1 MARGLCLAREQTIL
15 GAYLATC
22 DDAKTRTASCKN
34 AQKRARSGSFTIL
47 GARVQLRMQSS
58 MARGASLADAQTI
71 LKACIALGLAYV
83 THTAARKSAQKCA
96 RNRQFTMPHVLSAL
110 IQPYIWY
117 SMARGLR
124 FPRETTILGIYVVL
138 MGGYHTHTASRRNA
152 QKRAR
157 SG

>member
-1 MARGLCLAREQTIL
+1 MARKQTIL

-22 DDAKTRTASCKN
+22 DDAKMRTASRKN
-34 AQKRARSGSFTIL
+34 AQKRARSRSFTIL
-47 GARVQLRMQSS
+47 GVQVQLHMQSS
-58 MARGASLADAQTI
+58 MAQGAGLADAQMI
-71 LKACIALGLAYV
+71 LQACIALGLAYL
-83 THTAARKSAQKCA
+83 THTAARESAQKCA

-110 IQPYIWY
+110 VQPYIWY
-117 SMARGLR
+117 SMARGMS
-124 FPRETTILGIYVVL
+124 FPREKTILGRYVVL